1 MNTESEESDTDD
13 TSHRVSGV
21 SVCQMV
27 YGGMVGT
34 PIYYTRTTR
43 VPLHVPTGGYLYT
56 YVCVSWLVFLH
67 DVGS

>member
-13 TSHRVSGV
+13 TSQSQWGQCVSDGIWWV
-21 SVCQMV
+21 
-27 YGGMVGT
+27 